1 MGHFSNG
8 LSFLWSGRSSED
20 SFALT
25 LSKSNPLQKAYMK
38 NGTTAVLLSPAK
50 EDSASLTVSF
60 GIGDSG
66 KVVFLAAP
74 KSDLAISPGIPKTPH
89 ALLPDFLRIGN
100 NRLAWGPDALSG
112 RLLLTDA
119 QGRKHLDRSVSR
131 PTASVPLSSVQG
143 FLYGSWSVESR
154 SGSVRITPLAFK
166 NGSR

>member
-1 MGHFSNG
+1 
-8 LSFLWSGRSSED
+8 
-20 SFALT
+20 
-25 LSKSNPLQKAYMK
+25 MK

-60 GIGDSG
+60 GVGDSG
-66 KVVFLAAP
+66 KVVFLAAL
-74 KSDLAISPGIPKTPH
+74 KSELAISPGIPESPH

-112 RLLLTDA
+112 RLLLVDA

-154 SGSVRITPLAFK
+154 SGRLRITPLAIK
-166 NGSR
+166 NESR